1 MAEEKYAI
9 LSENS
14 DMVLGEAILMER
26 HGSNMTMKIMDD
38 VRFLDGLELIKFHK
52 MQSYAEIYQGRIT
65 EIKGNLLFL
74 SEVVNISA
82 RMRNEIKIKI
92 RIETK
97 LIKSFPEEEGKIPI
111 SIPITTNDIS
121 CGGIGFVSKTDLD
134 KEGSYEAVIHVTSDP
149 IGVGLDIVRK
159 EFQPE
164 SNQYVYGSKFSD
176 LNIVEERML
185 REAIFKLQMRRHHR
199 RIMEE
204 KSR

>member
-1 MAEEKYAI
+1 M
-9 LSENS
+9 
-14 DMVLGEAILMER
+14 
-26 HGSNMTMKIMDD
+26 
-38 VRFLDGLELIKFHK
+38 
-52 MQSYAEIYQGRIT
+52 
-65 EIKGNLLFL
+65 
-74 SEVVNISA
+74 
-82 RMRNEIKIKI
+82 
-92 RIETK
+92 
-97 LIKSFPEEEGKIPI
+97 
-111 SIPITTNDIS
+111 
-121 CGGIGFVSKTDLD
+121 SKTDLD

-149 IGVGLDIVRK
+149 IVVGLDIVRK

>member
-97 LIKSFPEEEGKIPI
+97 LIKSFPEE
-111 SIPITTNDIS
+111 
-121 CGGIGFVSKTDLD
+121 
-134 KEGSYEAVIHVTSDP
+134 
-149 IGVGLDIVRK
+149 
-159 EFQPE
+159 
-164 SNQYVYGSKFSD
+164 
-176 LNIVEERML
+176 
-185 REAIFKLQMRRHHR
+185 
-199 RIMEE
+199 
-204 KSR
+204 

>member
-14 DMVLGEAILMER
+14 DMVLGEAVLLER
-26 HGSNMTMKIMDD
+26 YRSNMTMKIVDD
-38 VRFLDGLELIKFHK
+38 VKFLEGLEIIKFHQ
-52 MQSYAEIYQGRIT
+52 MQSYAEVYQGKIVGI
-65 EIKGNLLFL
+65 EGNIVSL
-74 SEVVNISA
+74 SEVINISA

-92 RIETK
+92 RVETK
-97 LIKSFPEEEGKIPI
+97 IIKLFPEEEEKFPV
-111 SIPITTNDIS
+111 SIPIVTNDIS
-121 CGGIGFVSKTDLD
+121 CGGIGFVSKADLSKD
-134 KEGSYEAVIHVTSDP
+134 GNYEVVIHVTSSP
-149 IGVGLDIVRK
+149 IVVSLDIVRK

-164 SNQYVYGSKFSD
+164 KNQYVYGSKFSD

-185 REAIFKLQMRRHHR
+185 REAIFRLQMGRHHK